1 MGKRSHGQECSQ
13 PAGFKILNA
22 VFILFLIR
30 KCTSSL
36 VERRP
41 RYTSA
46 DETCLLLYVW
56 TTAFV
61 KIRGHRGWGWAL
73 EMPWSYERAF
83 VRF

>member
-1 MGKRSHGQECSQ
+1 MVKSARSLLGSRYLTLYL
-13 PAGFKILNA
+13 FY
-22 VFILFLIR
+22 FLIR

-41 RYTSA
+41 RYTSD